1 MYYSYTSSRLTC
13 NNNTLF
19 QDKWVACFVG
29 FKYFMT
35 FKSRQGHLQIL
46 YKCIMG
52 FIIVS
57 MLLSFDNFHWVQFII
72 LLLFYLYMNFLF
84 SQWNHDP
91 SHLCMKY
98 LFNLCRNSFV
108 HVVMI
113 FFLCF
118 ISGMFLDTVVI
129 H

>member
-19 QDKWVACFVG
+19 HDKWVACFVG

-46 YKCIMG
+46 YKCVMG

-57 MLLSFDNFHWVQFII
+57 MLLSFDNFHWLQLII